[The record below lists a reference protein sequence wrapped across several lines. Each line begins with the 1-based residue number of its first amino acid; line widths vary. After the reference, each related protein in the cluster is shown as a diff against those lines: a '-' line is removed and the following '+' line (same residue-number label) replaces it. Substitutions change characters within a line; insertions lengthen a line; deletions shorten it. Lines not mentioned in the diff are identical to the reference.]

1 MATLHLML
9 GLPCSGKTT
18 LAKRI
23 EQERSCLRLTP
34 DEWIQRLFGADV
46 AVDVL
51 DAARDPM
58 EALLWEVA
66 AKVLQMGGD
75 VILDFGFWTRVERD
89 AFRERAAA
97 LGSQCVLHFADV
109 SEEELLRRLR
119 ERNANLP
126 PGCFRIDEG
135 RIKDWIKLFEEPS
148 PDELSLGRLPKS

>member
-1 MATLHLML
+1 MATLHLMV

-23 EQERSCLRLTP
+23 EQERACLRLTP

-46 AVDVL
+46 RLDVL

-75 VILDFGFWTRVERD
+75 VILDFGFWTRAERD

-97 LGSQCVLHFADV
+97 LGAGCVVHFSDV
-109 SEEELLRRLR
+109 SQDELLQRLR
-119 ERNANLP
+119 ARNAKLP
-126 PGCFRIDEG
+126 PGCFRIDEERAKG
-135 RIKDWIKLFEEPS
+135 WTKLFEP
-148 PDELSLGRLPKS
+148 PTRGELRRST

>member
-1 MATLHLML
+1 MATLHLMV

-18 LAKRI
+18 LARRI
-23 EQERSCLRLTP
+23 EQERMCLRLTP

-51 DAARDPM
+51 DAARNPM

-66 AKVLQMGGD
+66 AKVLRMGGD
-75 VILDFGFWTRVERD
+75 VILDFGFWTRAERD

-97 LGSQCVLHFADV
+97 LGAQCVVHFANL
-109 SEEELLRRLR
+109 SENELLRRLR

-126 PGCFRIDEG
+126 PGCFQIDEE
-135 RIKDWIKLFEEPS
+135 RIKDWIKLFQP
-148 PDELSLGRLPKS
+148 